1 MRMIFRSTA
10 DPSDMQTR
18 VEKKSARGLPC
29 LCATGLRVAYA
40 WLTRSLR
47 QKPSA
52 SALESPHSLRL
63 SYLPRSSKSFLAPGT
78 QRGGEPPRKD
88 TNNAS
93 FRCREAMLS
102 PDAMTDPPSH
112 ADRGSAVAAPGHGNK
127 EHNILK
133 CMASLYSSRKT
144 LTR

>member
-127 EHNILK
+127 ERNILK